1 MAESDGYSP
10 FDKEGIIAAYFPDDF
25 KEYADTQLHCWPVV
39 SGSLYEEDF
48 AGWVFWSR
56 EDDRSEHP
64 PSANVAGGR
73 GFYLK
78 GDGVRLNQALIN
90 FGLDFVEK
98 RGYTALQT
106 PFFMRKDIM
115 AKCAQLAQF
124 DEELYKGIEMLS
136 LGSFKTGA
144 ILLRTE
150 HGGAGK
156 RETSPEIMA
165 DSKAVTIRTRKFMT
179 NQLLS
184 RKQFFIDVLHPGRPN
199 VSKAE
204 LKEKL
209 FRMYEV
215 KDPNAI
221 IVFKFR
227 THFGGGKSTG
237 FGLIYDSVEN
247 AKKYEPKYRLIRNG
261 LDTKVEKS
269 RKQLKERKNRT
280 KKIRGVKKV
289 RTLLIL
295 AFGYTYTGQSLSLS
309 LSLIVTQ
316 CADQGWR
323 CCKGWEE
330 EMRCCG
336 FCGYCMPEAKA
347 KNGLTQQLSS
357 YSYSVIFG
365 FWFSFLA
372 A

>member
-1 MAESDGYSP
+1 MFIVPLWFLRYATSQI
-10 FDKEGIIAAYFPDDF
+10 KEQSTEAQEREKP
-25 KEYADTQLHCWPVV
+25 HR
-39 SGSLYEEDF
+39 SGD
-48 AGWVFWSR
+48 
-56 EDDRSEHP
+56 H
-64 PSANVAGGR
+64 
-73 GFYLK
+73 
-78 GDGVRLNQALIN
+78 
-90 FGLDFVEK
+90 
-98 RGYTALQT
+98 T
-106 PFFMRKDIM
+106 
-115 AKCAQLAQF
+115 
-124 DEELYKGIEMLS
+124 DEEI
-136 LGSFKTGA
+136 
-144 ILLRTE
+144 
-150 HGGAGK
+150 
-156 RETSPEIMA
+156 
-165 DSKAVTIRTRKFMT
+165 
-179 NQLLS
+179 
-184 RKQFFIDVLHPGRPN
+184 IDVLHPGRPN

-209 FRMYEV
+209 SRMYEV

-221 IVFKFR
+221 FVFKFR

-289 RTLLIL
+289 RKLVIL
-295 AFGYTYTGQSLSLS
+295 ASGYTHT
-309 LSLIVTQ
+309 
-316 CADQGWR
+316 DQGWR

-330 EMRCCG
+330 EMRCG

-365 FWFSFLA
+365 L
-372 A
+372 